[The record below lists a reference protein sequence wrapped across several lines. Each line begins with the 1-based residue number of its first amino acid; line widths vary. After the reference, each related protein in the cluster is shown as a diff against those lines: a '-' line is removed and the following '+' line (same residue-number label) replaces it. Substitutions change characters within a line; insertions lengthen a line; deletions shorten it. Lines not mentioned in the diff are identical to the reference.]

1 LAEKQDETEATA
13 VGLTQHIVSQL
24 LVTDRPILS
33 GCGLGQRFVHCGF
46 FWLRTK
52 ARSMLRG

>member
-24 LVTDRPILS
+24 LVTDHPILS
-33 GCGLGQRFVHCGF
+33 GYGLWQRFVHRSF
-46 FWLRTK
+46 F
-52 ARSMLRG
+52 